1 MRTIL
6 RRLLALALPA
16 TAPFA
21 AATTGADDTQL
32 RTLGK
37 PDKPR
42 FEIPEITWPAD
53 PGQAEV
59 CLWKDDR
66 YAAIS
71 ITIDD
76 NCRPDH
82 DWWLEQAEKHG
93 FKLTWFVITDGVMEG
108 RNKGFNGTWAD
119 WQRLADAGHSI
130 QSHTTNHRAAKK
142 GEPPIPD
149 EDLHA
154 MYRDSLAAINAH
166 VTNNVACCIA
176 YPRGEPHREIAAQYA
191 IACRGVYGAP
201 SEVNTVDYLNVNEGN
216 YEQGY
221 INVLLGETADEPKW
235 LNKADR
241 RFRRGWCAVLHH
253 LVHHGH
259 TQEEID
265 RSVAYYEK
273 KLENLAKYKDR
284 IWIGTFP
291 AVAKYGQERDTAT
304 LKTVS
309 SDAKRIALSLA
320 DRMDD
325 TLFDEPLTLKVR
337 LPGAWGAVQAT
348 QGGKPVAARVVEHE
362 GAAYALVDAVPDRGE
377 IVLSP

>member
-1 MRTIL
+1 MANNLSRTSYFVL
-6 RRLLALALPA
+6 RTSYFCCVLAAS
-16 TAPFA
+16 TASA
-21 AATTGADDTQL
+21 QQL

-37 PDKPR
+37 PEKPR
-42 FEIPEITWPAD
+42 FDIPEITWPAA
-53 PGQAEV
+53 PGDAEV
-59 CLWKDDR
+59 CLWKDDK

-76 NCRPDH
+76 NCGPDH
-82 DWWLEQAEKHG
+82 DWWLEQADKHG
-93 FKLTWFVITDGVMEG
+93 FKLTWFVITERVDGPN
-108 RNKGFNGTWAD
+108 RFYGTWAD
-119 WQRLADAGHSI
+119 WQRLANAGHSI

-149 EDLHA
+149 EDVHA

-216 YEQGY
+216 YSQGY
-221 INVLLGETADEPKW
+221 INVLLGEEADDPKW

-253 LVHHGH
+253 LVHHGR
-259 TQEEID
+259 TKEEID
-265 RSVAYYEK
+265 ASVAATEA
-273 KLENLAKYKDR
+273 KLDNLAKYKDR
-284 IWIGTFP
+284 IWIDTFP

-304 LKTVS
+304 LKTVF
-309 SDAKRIALSLA
+309 SDAKRIELSLT

-325 TLFDEPLTLKVR
+325 KLFDEPLTLKVR
-337 LPGAWGAVQAT
+337 LPDDWRAVRAT
-348 QGGKPVAARVVEHE
+348 QDGKPARATFVEHE
-362 GAAYALVDAVPDRGE
+362 GHPYALIDAVPDRGAVTVE
-377 IVLSP
+377 H